1 MDPILLC
8 SFQENSYQTV
18 LNHAFIVFFS
28 NRNIEI
34 SSTKTVI
41 TSWYFKSDLK
51 VRRQAVAIHSSLLE
65 SRNFD
70 GNEGMREAVQRVQDL
85 EKQLLGT
92 IDIFCLWKGDV
103 GKEKGKTSRF
113 PVDFGTESNEVCNL
127 VKDEGLV
134 LFFWIVSTVVTFC
147 CTWKKG
153 NGLHSLLGMNRRV
166 E

>member
-1 MDPILLC
+1 MLISRKIIPNCFESCIYC
-8 SFQENSYQTV
+8 
-18 LNHAFIVFFS
+18 IFS

-41 TSWYFKSDLK
+41 TSWYFKSPK

-127 VKDEGLV
+127 VKDWS
-134 LFFWIVSTVVTFC
+134 FFF
-147 CTWKKG
+147 
-153 NGLHSLLGMNRRV
+153 LGSFPQS
-166 E
+166 

>member
-1 MDPILLC
+1 M
-8 SFQENSYQTV
+8 
-18 LNHAFIVFFS
+18 
-28 NRNIEI
+28 
-34 SSTKTVI
+34 
-41 TSWYFKSDLK
+41 
-51 VRRQAVAIHSSLLE
+51 RRQAVAIHSSLLE

-127 VKDEGLV
+127 VKDWSFFFLDRFHSRNCLLYLEKREWTPFIARNESEG
-134 LFFWIVSTVVTFC
+134 
-147 CTWKKG
+147 
-153 NGLHSLLGMNRRV
+153 
-166 E
+166 

>member
-1 MDPILLC
+1 MWTPFCCAHFKKNHVSNCFESCIYCIFFKQEHWNIINKNRHHLL
-8 SFQENSYQTV
+8 
-18 LNHAFIVFFS
+18 
-28 NRNIEI
+28 
-34 SSTKTVI
+34 KP
-41 TSWYFKSDLK
+41 FKSDLK

-127 VKDEGLV
+127 VKDWSF
-134 LFFWIVSTVVTFC
+134 FFWIVSTVVTVC

-153 NGLHSLLGMNRRV
+153 NGLRMNRRV